1 MKALITGVTGFAGSY
16 LAELLVS
23 EDRGEVIGLHAT
35 DRHLQNV
42 EAIKNRIRLEKINL
56 LDASETSRIISEVK
70 PDLIFHLAASA
81 FVGDSF
87 KKPAEFIANN
97 SAAQIN
103 VLESVK
109 ENNLFDTKIVIVSS
123 AHVYGLVKEKD
134 LPIDEDTPFHPDSPY
149 SVSKITQD
157 YLGSSY
163 YAAYNLKT
171 IMLRPFNHIGPRL
184 SPNIS
189 LSRFAKQIAEIEKG
203 LQEPRMTVGNLDAKR
218 DFTDVRDMVRAYVL
232 SAEKCNAGE
241 AYNIGTGVSHK
252 IGDVLKQLLSL
263 AKVSIDVVQDES
275 LLRPSDIPE
284 LRCDSSRFHEA
295 TGWEPQISF
304 EKTLQDTLDYW
315 RDIV

>member
-16 LAELLVS
+16 LAELLVA
-23 EDRGEVIGLHAT
+23 ENKGEVIGLHAT
-35 DRHLQNV
+35 DRHLKNV
-42 EAIKNRIRLEKINL
+42 EAIKDKIRLEKINL
-56 LDASETSRIISEVK
+56 LDASETNRIISEIK
-70 PDLIFHLAASA
+70 PDVVFHLAAST

-109 ENNLFDTKIVIVSS
+109 ENNLLGTKIVIVSS

-163 YAAYNLKT
+163 YAAYNLQT
-171 IMLRPFNHIGPRL
+171 VMLRPFNHIGPRL
-184 SPNIS
+184 SSNIS
-189 LSRFAKQIAEIEKG
+189 VSRFAKQIAEIEKG
-203 LQEPRMTVGNLDAKR
+203 LQEPLMTVGNLEAKR

-232 SAEKCNAGE
+232 SAEKCDNGE

-252 IGDVLKQLLSL
+252 IGDVLEQLLSL
-263 AKVSIDVVQDES
+263 AKVSIDVAQDES
-275 LLRPSDIPE
+275 LLRPSDIHE
-284 LRCDSSRFHEA
+284 LRCDVTKFKEA
-295 TGWEPQISF
+295 TGWTPTVSL
-304 EKTLQDTLDYW
+304 EKSLQDTLDYW